1 MILRLS
7 LTKEEI
13 EYLILI
19 LNDVDI
25 PDSER
30 KQQVYAK
37 LNACYNWDESPERD
51 NALSEKEQARRSWW
65 LGIIKSA
72 KQHLEKPMA
81 GGKGYYLPPAEKV
94 VAQMGLNKLHKEF
107 FNSYDFKLIVRH
119 LQGRLNKERAA
130 IKKIR
135 EEQEF
140 ITFLDSE
147 EELK

>member
-30 KQQVYAK
+30 KEQVCAK

-65 LGIIKSA
+65 LDIIKNA
-72 KQHLEKPMA
+72 KKHLEKPMT

-94 VAQMGLNKLHKEF
+94 AAQLGLSKLHKEF
-107 FNSYDFKLIVRH
+107 FNSYDFKPIMGH
-119 LQGRLNKERAA
+119 LQGRLNAERAI
-130 IKKIR
+130 IKKLNKEK
-135 EEQEF
+135 EENE
-140 ITFLDSE
+140 
-147 EELK
+147 